1 MVLATGTPGMPA
13 TGIVSQDE
21 ITLEGAPNIYFQDAT
36 MDPMFNPQTGTTWYW
51 NLTGSASYPIYQL
64 GCYTDVSF
72 GEDVTLNAVRC
83 DTVGDKSAVQKRNY
97 LELTFTLHHLFPF
110 SVLAHVLNA
119 GSTPESTQANVEYM
133 GIGKIDNNQF
143 WRVYLPKVY
152 DESDLD
158 FVAITMHRCQ
168 FVDAWSISMASGEA
182 WSVSGVRLRGYA
194 DEDMPTDQS
203 FATIV
208 RRDVDAL

>member
-1 MVLATGTPGMPA
+1 MALVTGNVGYGDDDIT
-13 TGIVSQDE
+13 SQDN
-21 ITLEGAPNIYFQDAT
+21 ITLEGAPNIYFQDADMT
-36 MDPMFNPQTGTTWYW
+36 PMYNPDDDAFYW
-51 NLTGSASYPIYQL
+51 NLTGSTTYPIYQL

-110 SVLAHVLNA
+110 TVLTHVMNA
-119 GSTPESTQANVEYM
+119 GSAVDATTTDFEKF

-152 DESDLD
+152 DETDGD
-158 FVAITMHRCQ
+158 YVAITMHNCQ
-168 FVDAWSISMASGEA
+168 FVDAWSISMSSGET
-182 WSVSGVRLRGYA
+182 WSMSGVRIRGYA
-194 DEDMPTDQS
+194 DEDMPTAQA
-203 FATIV
+203 FATII
-208 RRDVDAL
+208 RYDPSAL